1 MTSLPLGTAIL
12 GRYVI
17 LGAIGHGGVSTVYEA
32 IDVVMPRRLAIK
44 ALAAAHAADP
54 WARDGVRREALIID
68 RLRHPSVPRV
78 YGYGDAPLPDG
89 TVLPYVVMEL
99 LAGVSLATRLAQGPL
114 PWTEAVPVAAAV
126 ADVLAV
132 AHRRGLVHRDLSA
145 GNVMLTPDGIKIVDF
160 GLATTV
166 ERKRTLPGK
175 PRLTRTTVPRR
186 QPILPAHRVTTT
198 AQPADDVYALGVLL
212 YQMVTGQ
219 SPYPN
224 MAQWPAAPGADFA
237 TPHFRC
243 VAPTPVL
250 AVPGLPRDVAEI
262 CRACMAKR
270 PTDRPSGRDVALAL
284 WALATPAS
292 PATPHQTLR

>member
-1 MTSLPLGTAIL
+1 VTSLRLGTAIL

-17 LGAIGHGGVSTVYEA
+17 LGAIGHGGVSTVYQA
-32 IDVVMPRRLAIK
+32 VDVLAPRRLAIK
-44 ALAAAHAADP
+44 VLAAAHTTDP

-99 LAGVSLATRLAQGPL
+99 LTGVSLASRLATGPL

-166 ERKRTLPGK
+166 ERKTRTLPGK

-186 QPILPAHRVTTT
+186 QPLLPAHRVTTG

-224 MAQWPAAPGADFA
+224 TGTDFA
-237 TPHFRC
+237 TPLFRC

-250 AVPGLPRDVAEI
+250 AVPGLPREVAEL

-270 PTDRPSGRDVALAL
+270 PADRPGSRDVALAL
-284 WALATPAS
+284 WGLLRGGYRVPTPVA
-292 PATPHQTLR
+292 PHQTLR

>member
-1 MTSLPLGTAIL
+1 VTSLPLGTALL

-32 IDVVMPRRLAIK
+32 IDVVAPRRLAIK
-44 ALAAAHAADP
+44 ALAAAHAADS

-99 LAGVSLATRLAQGPL
+99 LTGVSLAARLAGGAM

-145 GNVMLTPDGIKIVDF
+145 ANVMLTADGIKIVDF

-166 ERKRTLPGK
+166 ERRRTIPGK
-175 PRLTRTTVPRR
+175 PRLTRNAVPRR
-186 QPILPAHRVTTT
+186 QPILPAHRLTTA
-198 AQPADDVYALGVLL
+198 AQPADDVYSLGVLL
-212 YQMVTGQ
+212 YQMVTGR

-224 MAQWPAAPGADFA
+224 ATPGTDFT

-243 VAPTPVL
+243 MAPTPVL
-250 AVPGLPRDVAEI
+250 AVAGLPREVAEI

-270 PTDRPSGRDVALAL
+270 PADRPSGRDVALSL
-284 WALATPAS
+284 WGLTTRAS
-292 PATPHQTLR
+292 PAAPHRTLR

>member
-17 LGAIGHGGVSTVYEA
+17 LDAIGHGGVSTVYEA

-44 ALAAAHAADP
+44 ALAVAHAADP
-54 WARDGVRREALIID
+54 RARDGVRREALIID

-99 LAGVSLATRLAQGPL
+99 LTGVSLATRLAQGPL
-114 PWTEAVPVAAAV
+114 PWTEAVPVAAAI

-145 GNVMLTPDGIKIVDF
+145 GNVMLTSDGIKIVDF

-166 ERKRTLPGK
+166 ERRRTIPGK
-175 PRLTRTTVPRR
+175 PRLTRGTVPRR
-186 QPILPAHRVTTT
+186 QPILPAHRVTTA

-212 YQMVTGQ
+212 YQLVTGQ
-219 SPYPN
+219 SPYPH
-224 MAQWPAAPGADFA
+224 ATPGADFA

-250 AVPGLPRDVAEI
+250 TVPGLPRDVAEI

-270 PTDRPSGRDVALAL
+270 PTDRPSSRDVALAL
-284 WALATPAS
+284 WALTTKVS
-292 PATPHQTLR
+292 PTSLEVPHRTLR